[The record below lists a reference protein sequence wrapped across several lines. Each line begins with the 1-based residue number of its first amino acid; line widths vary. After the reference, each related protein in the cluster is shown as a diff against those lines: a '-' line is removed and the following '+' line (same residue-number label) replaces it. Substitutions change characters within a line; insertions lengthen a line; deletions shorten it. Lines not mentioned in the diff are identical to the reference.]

1 MNERGQTAAWRASR
15 DGNLEKLR
23 CLHKA
28 NADFDIS
35 DKKGASPL
43 LAASDKGNV
52 AGVRFLLDCGAHVNL
67 QAGPGDGTHAVAPF
81 ASPLYNA
88 CQNGNEEIVQLLLGA
103 RAKVHERT
111 ADGATALMVA
121 AQNGHEKVF
130 SRVLAAGE
138 TTVNLETPTGLTAL
152 YFAAQNG
159 HTGIVSMLLK
169 ATASTEGR
177 SRDGAAAL
185 FKAAQN
191 GHQEAVVPLL
201 QHRADVF
208 AAAHDGTTPL
218 ILAAYNGN
226 VNVDVV
232 DVLVPEIIN
241 RVGVKGLN
249 FGMQSS
255 GATAMFVAA
264 QAGKD
269 GVVRKLGLYG
279 ADVRQSL
286 SSGAGPIHIA
296 AQLGRL
302 KVLKELLAAKADV
315 EARGPDGVAA
325 LYLASKNDHLESAKH
340 LLEQGADPDA
350 CLDSGHTPLLAA
362 WLKSLGRMVL
372 LLVRAGANPALAAA
386 AAKKSG
392 QTAVIHQNQEV
403 IAACGDTCKLRISY
417 EEDVHLMDLEF
428 KVHRIGPHGTAYLAN
443 PWTHEHYEPAVS
455 CNDLVMVLSSS
466 GAAEPSSRSHAE
478 VHDD

>member
-1 MNERGQTAAWRASR
+1 MRLNR
-15 DGNLEKLR
+15 
-23 CLHKA
+23 
-28 NADFDIS
+28 
-35 DKKGASPL
+35 
-43 LAASDKGNV
+43 
-52 AGVRFLLDCGAHVNL
+52 
-67 QAGPGDGTHAVAPF
+67 
-81 ASPLYNA
+81 
-88 CQNGNEEIVQLLLGA
+88 
-103 RAKVHERT
+103 RT

-392 QTAVIHQNQEV
+392 QTAVIHQNQ
-403 IAACGDTCKLRISY
+403 AARDLIERHDKLY
-417 EEDVHLMDLEF
+417 
-428 KVHRIGPHGTAYLAN
+428 
-443 PWTHEHYEPAVS
+443 PACLSWPQMCDQSLFNCDSCSSVYVS
-455 CNDLVMVLSSS
+455 VC
-466 GAAEPSSRSHAE
+466 
-478 VHDD
+478 